1 MNTQKE
7 NSHTDKTKTR
17 RYTFAQKEGEEYSCV
32 KLTEGKYKD
41 VIYHYGRVAFAP
53 ESEKQPDGK
62 LPMKF
67 DYTIDKNPNNLIL
80 LDNSE
85 FIDYIGDI
93 LLELLEEKLDNG
105 TAITNWK
112 YNTSQPLL

>member
-1 MNTQKE
+1 MTTQNK
-7 NSHTDKTKTR
+7 NSPTDKTKNK
-17 RYTFAQKEGEEYSCV
+17 RYVFAQKEGADFSCI
-32 KLTEGKYKD
+32 KLTEGKFKD

-67 DYTIDKNPNNLIL
+67 DYTIDSNPRNLLL

-93 LLELLEEKLDNG
+93 LLELLEEKLKDG
-105 TAITNWK
+105 TAI
-112 YNTSQPLL
+112 QD

>member
-1 MNTQKE
+1 MNTQNK
-7 NSHTDKTKTR
+7 NSPTDKTKNK
-17 RYTFAQKEGEEYSCV
+17 RYTFAQREGDDFSCI
-32 KLTEGKYKD
+32 KITEGKFKD

-53 ESEKQPDGK
+53 ESEQLPDGK

-67 DYTIDKNPNNLIL
+67 DYTVKRNPNDLDL

-93 LLELLEEKLDNG
+93 LLELLEEKLEDG
-105 TAITNWK
+105 TAITN
-112 YNTSQPLL
+112 

>member
-1 MNTQKE
+1 MTTQKE

-17 RYTFAQKEGEEYSCV
+17 RYTFAQKEGEEHSCV
-32 KLTEGKYKD
+32 KITEGKFKD

-53 ESEKQPDGK
+53 ESEKQSDGK

-67 DYTIDKNPNNLIL
+67 DYTVRKNPNELIL
-80 LDNSE
+80 LDNKE

-93 LLELLEEKLDNG
+93 LLEILEDQLERGDIINAK
-105 TAITNWK
+105 W
-112 YNTSQPLL
+112 

>member
-7 NSHTDKTKTR
+7 NLHTDKKKTK
-17 RYTFAQKEGEEYSCV
+17 RYVFAQKEGEEHSCV
-32 KLTEGKYKD
+32 KITEGKFKD

-53 ESEKQPDGK
+53 ESEKQSDGK

-67 DYTIDKNPNNLIL
+67 DYTVDKNPNNLIL
-80 LDNSE
+80 LDNKE

-93 LLELLEEKLDNG
+93 LLEILEDQLERGDIINAK
-105 TAITNWK
+105 W
-112 YNTSQPLL
+112 

>member
-93 LLELLEEKLDNG
+93 LLELLEQQVKTG
-105 TAITNWK
+105 TLNIDDK
-112 YNTSQPLL
+112 

>member
-1 MNTQKE
+1 MTIQNK
-7 NSHTDKTKTR
+7 NSPTDKTKNR
-17 RYTFAQKEGEEYSCV
+17 RYTFAQKEGTDYSCI
-32 KLTEGKYKD
+32 KLTEGKFKD
-41 VIYHYGRVAFAP
+41 VIYHYGKVSFAP
-53 ESEKQPDGK
+53 EENAEGN

-105 TAITNWK
+105 TAITDWK

>member
-1 MNTQKE
+1 MNTPNK
-7 NSHTDKTKTR
+7 NSPTDKTKNKPYVFVQR
-17 RYTFAQKEGEEYSCV
+17 DKDDFSCI
-32 KLTEGKYKD
+32 KITEGKFKD

-67 DYTIDKNPNNLIL
+67 DYTIDSNPRNLLL

-93 LLELLEEKLDNG
+93 LLELLEEKLKDG
-105 TAITNWK
+105 TAIQDWE
-112 YNTSQPLL
+112 YNNQ